1 MKGEIETAQ
10 KSLSAYRHSID
21 VVMKTQK
28 TYKNSCNEVAELQL
42 DAQKT
47 MTDPN
52 RTKDIERMEGKI
64 KKARRQMENTS
75 MFNRV
80 IFYNSGCGLL

>member
-1 MKGEIETAQ
+1 
-10 KSLSAYRHSID
+10 
-21 VVMKTQK
+21 MKTQK

-75 MFNRV
+75 MLNRV
-80 IFYNSGCGLL
+80 IFL